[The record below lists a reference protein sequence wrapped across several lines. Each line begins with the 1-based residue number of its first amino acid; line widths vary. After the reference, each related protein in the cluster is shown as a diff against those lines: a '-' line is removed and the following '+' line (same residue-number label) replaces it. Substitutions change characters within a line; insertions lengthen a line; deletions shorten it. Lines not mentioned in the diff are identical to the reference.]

1 MSSTIL
7 IVEPERDLSAP
18 LEFALRRA
26 GLMTCLAED
35 GEAALQLAAAMPT
48 SALVLLD
55 LMLPDMSG
63 FDVCQQLRADDRTS
77 SLPIVMTSSRVEE
90 ICRFTAAACGVD
102 DFVTKPFSLRA
113 LTSRCLELLRRGR
126 CEPSRRWF
134 ECGPMSPSP

>member
-7 IVEPERDLSAP
+7 IVEPERDMSGP

-26 GLMTCLAED
+26 GLATCLAED
-35 GEAALQLAAAMPT
+35 GEAALQLAAAMPLPD
-48 SALVLLD
+48 LVLLD

-63 FDVCQQLRADDRTS
+63 FDVCQHLRADARTW
-77 SLPIVMTSSRVEE
+77 SLPIVMTSARVEE
-90 ICRFTAAACGVD
+90 SCRLAAAACGAD

-113 LTSRCLELLRRGR
+113 LTSRCLELLRRAR

-134 ECGPMSPSP
+134 ELSPSP